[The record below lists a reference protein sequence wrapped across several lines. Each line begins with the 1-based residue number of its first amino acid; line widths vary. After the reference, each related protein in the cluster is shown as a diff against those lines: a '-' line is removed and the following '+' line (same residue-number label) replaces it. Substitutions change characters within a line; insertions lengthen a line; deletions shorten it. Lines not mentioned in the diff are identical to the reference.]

1 MLLVGIATANTRNL
15 KDLLAYKSLYYYNTH
30 TRTNLNTL
38 LFRFT
43 CTKYTNTDKLIFGV
57 YIRLATKFLG
67 D

>member
-1 MLLVGIATANTRNL
+1 MLLVGIATANTRIL

-43 CTKYTNTDKLIFGV
+43 CTKYTNTDINLYSV
-57 YIRLATKFLG
+57 YIRVATKLLG